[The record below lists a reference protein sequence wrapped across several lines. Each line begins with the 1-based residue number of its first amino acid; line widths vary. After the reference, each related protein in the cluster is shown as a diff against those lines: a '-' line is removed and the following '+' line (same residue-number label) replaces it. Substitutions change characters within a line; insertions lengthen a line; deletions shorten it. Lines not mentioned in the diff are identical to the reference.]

1 MRRTR
6 TVIAGVAAIIAIAAP
21 AACGGDSAPTT
32 LSESDFLDTLGD
44 VCSDAKR
51 DADRIDPPAD
61 EADIAR
67 AARDIGEVYTDARD
81 RLTSINPPAEFA
93 RDFADFTDIIDES
106 IALTEDLERAGKDE
120 DSAEIE
126 RILADLEKLGTDRGE
141 LAENFDLQDCAPDEE
156 PTSTTTAATAA
167 TVVPTTATAPAPA
180 PTPTAAPTPLT
191 LPPTVPPATQAP
203 VATDP
208 PTTGQLYTVIDV
220 AAVYNAPQ
228 GFSWI
233 SKTPDQ
239 ATLDSV
245 TNSDLNI
252 FIEGFGVATL
262 VDDTGTEVADVW
274 IGVAIL
280 ENPGMP
286 ASWKDLDCQ
295 GGGQL
300 RQSDGGILGIV
311 CEAAFESPFW
321 EIFTATE
328 GAVGISVYTRLPDI
342 GGDLVADAF
351 IEANG

>member
-6 TVIAGVAAIIAIAAP
+6 TAIAGIAAVIAVVAP
-21 AACGGDSAPTT
+21 SACGGDSAPATV
-32 LSESDFLDTLGD
+32 SESDFLAELSD

-51 DADRIDPPAD
+51 DSDRVAEPEDL
-61 EADIAR
+61 ADIERFASESN
-67 AARDIGEVYTDARD
+67 EVYSEARD
-81 RLTSINPPAEFA
+81 RLAELTAPTDLA
-93 RDFADFTDIIDES
+93 RDFADFRDTIDEA
-106 IALTEDLERAGKDE
+106 ITLLDDLENAGNDE
-120 DSAEIE
+120 DETAIDEIV
-126 RILADLEKLGTDRGE
+126 ADLTRVAADQGE
-141 LAENFDLQDCAPDEE
+141 LAENFDLEECAPDPDE
-156 PTSTTTAATAA
+156 PTSTTTASTDPPITAA
-167 TVVPTTATAPAPA
+167 P

-191 LPPTVPPATQAP
+191 LPPTVPPATQPPATAP

-208 PTTGQLYTVIDV
+208 PASGQLYTVIDV
-220 AAVYNAPQ
+220 ASEFNAPA
-228 GFSWI
+228 GFSWV

-239 ATLDSV
+239 ATLDAV

-262 VDDTGTEVADVW
+262 VDDTGTQVADVW

-280 ENPGMP
+280 DNPGMP
-286 ASWKDLDCQ
+286 ASWKDLDCG

-300 RQSDGGILGIV
+300 RQSEGGILGIV
-311 CEAAFESPFW
+311 CEAALESPFW

-351 IEANG
+351 IEANL